1 MTALQSNPAFADA
14 VARLVRAGVPTP
26 VTDCWRLIEYVRQRS
41 FQKGC
46 HSSIIDEIDETG
58 LHLFETLVRQREKRQ
73 PVSKIIGKRWFF
85 NHEFE
90 INSDVLDPRPE
101 SELLVTA
108 ALAHQPKTVLDLG
121 TGSGCLL
128 LSILA
133 QCPQAK
139 GLGIDCSKKA
149 LKIARQ
155 NAQKLACQTRARLE
169 IGDWLNGLS
178 SKFDIIVTNPPY
190 VSADEYRALAP
201 EITDWEPKQALTPS
215 ADGLQAFR
223 DIAKDVAA
231 HLNPDGRLIVEI
243 GFNQLASVSA
253 IFAESGLELEKTHL
267 DLDQRPRALEFQ
279 VALNL
284 VDQTQS
290 ELAATN
296 D

>member
-1 MTALQSNPAFADA
+1 MTALQPNSAFADA
-14 VARLVRAGVPTP
+14 VARLERAGVPTP
-26 VTDCWRLIEYVRQRS
+26 VTDCWKLIEYVQQTS
-41 FQKGC
+41 SQKGG
-46 HSSIIDEIDETG
+46 HVAVIDAIDETG
-58 LHLFETLVRQREKRQ
+58 FCLFETLVRQREQRQ

-85 NHEFE
+85 NHEFQ

-101 SELLVTA
+101 SELLVIA
-108 ALAHQPKTVLDLG
+108 ALAHQPRTVLDLG

-133 QCPQAK
+133 QCPRAK
-139 GLGIDCSKKA
+139 GLGIDCCERA

-155 NAQKLACQTRARLE
+155 NAQQLACQNRARLE
-169 IGDWLNGLS
+169 VGDWLKGLS

-215 ADGLQAFR
+215 VDGLQAFR

-243 GFNQLASVSA
+243 GVNQLASASA
-253 IFAESGLELEKTHL
+253 IFIGSGLAMEKTHL

-279 VALNL
+279 IAL
-284 VDQTQS
+284 
-290 ELAATN
+290 
-296 D
+296 